1 MLKDNPFLNNL
12 GDYCLGELKKIG
24 ATSSEVIVAHSISE
38 EMLQRN
44 RKIEEVTR
52 SEDISIGLT
61 AYIGKR
67 KSSIS
72 TSNLTKNNIKQAI
85 IRCYEMAKNTPEDK
99 YCGLPEN
106 NNIEKNHIDLDLYD
120 NSIISYETK
129 KEYISACE
137 TEA

>member
-1 MLKDNPFLNNL
+1 MLKDNSFLNNL
-12 GDYCLGELKKIG
+12 GDYCLSELKKIG

-44 RKIEEVTR
+44 EKIEEVTR

-61 AYIGKR
+61 AYIGQK

-85 IRCYEMAKNTPEDK
+85 VRCYEMAKNTPEDI

-106 NNIEKNHIDLDLYD
+106 KDRKSTRL
-120 NSIISYETK
+120 NSSHT
-129 KEYISACE
+129 
-137 TEA
+137 